1 MAKKSK
7 AKTKKR
13 IAAKPKNIQKRVRDL
28 TLEAISKRNLSLDHL
43 SDRANAVLGSAT
55 SAMKNVLPTSRKS
68 VLKQVLN
75 GIDDAWAA
83 TARAS
88 VASVKHAQQFGLR
101 LAKQDLT
108 HLGKR
113 LGSLEQE
120 FIKTID
126 VHAKR
131 LGGDLGN
138 ELTSL
143 TKQVRKAGTQIRPAA
158 EAARKAITDHGATLA
173 KEVAQVGA
181 KAGKQ
186 ALRSALL
193 TAGGLLEGAG
203 KGLRASANKKRR
215 TK

>member
-1 MAKKSK
+1 MAKKT
-7 AKTKKR
+7 KTRQRK
-13 IAAKPKNIQKRVRDL
+13 AAKPKNIQKRVRDL
-28 TLEAISKRNLSLDHL
+28 TLEAISERNLSLDHL
-43 SDRANAVLGSAT
+43 SDLANAVLDSAT
-55 SAMKNVLPTSRKS
+55 SAMKNILPTSRKN
-68 VLKQVLN
+68 VLRQVLN

-83 TARAS
+83 TAKAS
-88 VASVKHAQQFGLR
+88 VASVRHARQYGLR

-131 LGGDLGN
+131 IGGDLGN
-138 ELTSL
+138 ELNSL

-158 EAARKAITDHGATLA
+158 AAARKAITSHGALLA
-173 KEVAQVGA
+173 KEVAQVGT

-203 KGLRASANKKRR
+203 KGLRASANKKR
-215 TK
+215 KSK